1 MGVEDRD
8 WYQDEPKPRRA
19 LSISRVGAGLI
30 VVGVVGGLLIAG
42 ALQAMTRGPAATY
55 GGEQQSHQG
64 AATFSLLPGLP
75 AISIGGDA
83 LYAKNDPWKAYLA
96 DEEACPGGEK
106 VDAPLPEQ
114 ANTMV
119 CLVNYAR
126 RTRGLQPV
134 ATVAVLNQSSLAKA
148 TRIVRCLD
156 FNHDACGEAPEA
168 DIRALGYRGA
178 WGENLFISGGPY
190 GAPRPSLDGW
200 LNSPGHR
207 ENIFRPEWRTQGI
220 AVQKVAKFGQDRN
233 MTLWVN
239 QFGDG

>member
-8 WYQDEPKPRRA
+8 WYTSKPKPRRA
-19 LSISRVGAGLI
+19 FGLSGTGGVLI
-30 VVGVVGGLLIAG
+30 VVGVVGGLVLAG
-42 ALQAMTRGPAATY
+42 ALQAMTKGSAATY
-55 GGEQQSHQG
+55 GGELRSHEG
-64 AATFSLLPGLP
+64 ATKISLLPGLP
-75 AISIGGDA
+75 GISIGGDA

-96 DEEACPGGEK
+96 DEATCPGGEE
-106 VDAPLPEQ
+106 VDAPLAAQ

-126 RTRGLQPV
+126 KTRGLEPV
-134 ATVAVLNQSSLAKA
+134 MAVGFLNESSLRKA
-148 TRIVRCLD
+148 HRIVRCLD

-168 DIRALGYRGA
+168 DIRTLGYRGA
-178 WGENLFISGGPY
+178 WGENLFISGGRY

-207 ENIFRPEWRTQGI
+207 ANLFRPEWRIQGI
-220 AVQKVAKFGQDRN
+220 AVEKVKKFGQDRN